1 VGMVKA
7 KIIIFDR
14 STIVLQGLTSIL
26 EKSHIFFEINSV
38 QSFEGLISLI
48 KRGDTNLLIVNSRLL
63 EKDQIIYL
71 QNSIS
76 KNSIKIILLN
86 TNQGHSELRDLK
98 YNEIITL
105 CENEDE
111 IIKKI
116 FSCIG
121 SEKQKKQKQAE
132 IISSREESILREIA
146 LGLSN
151 KEIADKL
158 FISQHTVIT
167 HRKNITRKLGIKSVS
182 GLTIY
187 AILNKLISLDEV
199 E

>member
-111 IIKKI
+111 IIKKVI
-116 FSCIG
+116 SCIG
-121 SEKQKKQKQAE
+121 SEKQKQQKQAE